1 MTDNRKQLD
10 IEKVKEIIEVYSK
23 PENNTVSIVNND
35 KIESCIPY
43 SIHMLLYIVKTGA
56 TYIETDDYVYIT
68 EFGDTISAIV
78 SKNNKLITVKHLQD
92 SLNLPDINYV
102 QNIPINLKGI
112 TEFNIGNRKLDRY
125 YLYQAQDMIELSG
138 KHFKNIRKQLNKV
151 NKDIESGILQI
162 EYYTMA
168 DIPETVIQ
176 DIMALVHRWKDRNIK
191 GNKKRSYIR
200 ATIDMLTNDHRD
212 YFRNFDTISVVV
224 IRHIQDNKVITYG
237 VDHLLGN
244 NLIVLTEGKFDT
256 DYADEYPDINKL
268 INHFEV
274 KNMVEKYNLDIA
286 KTTFTL
292 DIDTGVEAD
301 SYYEYKKRLA
311 PNLEILLGKASNKS
325 KNTSVVFSSKRS
337 IF

>member
-1 MTDNRKQLD
+1 MTGNKKQLD
-10 IEKVKEIIEVYSK
+10 IEKVKEILDIYSM
-23 PENNTVSIVNND
+23 PDNNTIALKQND
-35 KIESCIPY
+35 TLVSCIPY
-43 SIHMLLYIVKTGA
+43 SIHMLLYLINDKA
-56 TYIETDDYVYIT
+56 EYIETDDFIYIIEGET
-68 EFGDTISAIV
+68 VSVVV
-78 SKNNKLITVKHLQD
+78 SKNNKPVNIRILQD
-92 SLNLPDINYV
+92 SLKLPGINYV
-102 QNIPINLKGI
+102 KNIPINLKGL
-112 TEFNIGNRKLDRY
+112 TEFSIGNRKLDRY
-125 YLYQAQDMIELSG
+125 YLYQAQDMIELGG

-151 NKDIESGILQI
+151 NKDIENDII
-162 EYYTMA
+162 RVEYYTMA

-176 DIMALVHRWKDRNIK
+176 DIMTLVHKWKDRNIK
-191 GNKKRSYIR
+191 GNKNRSYVR
-200 ATIDMLTNDHRD
+200 ATIDMLTNDHKE

-224 IRHIQDNKVITYG
+224 IRDIANNKVITYG

-244 NLIVLTEGKFDT
+244 NLMVLTEGKFDT

-286 KTTFTL
+286 KTSFTL
-292 DIDTGVEAD
+292 DIDTGTEAD

-325 KNTSVVFSSKRS
+325 KNTSVVFSSKKS

>member
-1 MTDNRKQLD
+1 MTDNMKQLD
-10 IEKVKEIIEVYSK
+10 IEKVKEIIGVYSK

-43 SIHMLLYIVKTGA
+43 SIHMLLYMIKTGA
-56 TYIETDDYVYIT
+56 TYIETDEYIYII
-68 EFGDTISAIV
+68 EGGDTISAIV
-78 SKNNKLITVKHLQD
+78 SKKNKLITVKHLQD
-92 SLNLPDINYV
+92 SLNMPNINYV

-125 YLYQAQDMIELSG
+125 YLYQAQDMIELGG

-151 NKDIESGILQI
+151 NKDIENGILRV

-176 DIMALVHRWKDRNIK
+176 DIMTLVHRWKDRNIK

-200 ATIDMLTNDHRD
+200 ATIDMLTNDHKGYYRA
-212 YFRNFDTISVVV
+212 FNNIHIVV
-224 IRHIQDNKVITYG
+224 IRDITNNKVITYG

-256 DYADEYPDINKL
+256 DYTDEYPDINKL
-268 INHFEV
+268 VNHFEV

-292 DIDTGVEAD
+292 DIDPGTETD
-301 SYYEYKKRLA
+301 SYYDYKKRLA

-325 KNTSVVFSSKRS
+325 KNTSVVFSSKKS

>member
-1 MTDNRKQLD
+1 MTGNRKQLD
-10 IEKVKEIIEVYSK
+10 IEKVKEILDIYSK
-23 PENNTVSIVNND
+23 PENNTVTIENNG

-43 SIHMLLYIVKTGA
+43 SIHMLLYIIKTGA
-56 TYIETDDYVYIT
+56 TYIETDDYVYII

-92 SLNLPDINYV
+92 SLNIPDINYV

-125 YLYQAQDMIELSG
+125 YLYQAQDMIELGG

-151 NKDIESGILQI
+151 NKDIENGILRV
-162 EYYTMA
+162 EYYTMS

-256 DYADEYPDINKL
+256 DYTEEYPDINKL

-292 DIDTGVEAD
+292 DIDTGIEAD

-325 KNTSVVFSSKRS
+325 KNTSVVFSNKKS